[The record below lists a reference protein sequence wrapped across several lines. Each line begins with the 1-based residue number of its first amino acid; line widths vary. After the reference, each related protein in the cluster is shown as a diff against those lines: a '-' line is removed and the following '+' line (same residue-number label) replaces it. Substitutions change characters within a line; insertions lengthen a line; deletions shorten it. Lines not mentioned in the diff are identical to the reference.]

1 MRPEQPLTDRS
12 EEGRVS
18 WRRRGE
24 CCAAF
29 IPVMTTEMGA
39 EVAKVSGEDG
49 GYGDWE
55 CSPLP
60 VGPWLHGSQGRCVCQ
75 RMSSLLEQVSFNFT
89 ENAMKG
95 LHERFRICRRE
106 NVLSV

>member
-1 MRPEQPLTDRS
+1 MRPEQPLSDMS

-29 IPVMTTEMGA
+29 IPAMTTKMGA
-39 EVAKVSGEDG
+39 EVGNVSGEDG
-49 GYGDWE
+49 GDDTG
-55 CSPLP
+55 SSSLP
-60 VGPWLHGSQGRCVCQ
+60 VGPWLHGGRCVCQ
-75 RMSSLLEQVSFNFT
+75 RMSSLLEQMSFNFT
-89 ENAMKG
+89 GNVIKG
-95 LHERFRICRRE
+95 LHERFRICRRQ